1 MEDSKTDSDWLPKL
15 LTICFPPIMLEW
27 VFPARP
33 HLTLGA
39 GMVAGVLIQHFIPP
53 RGQTRHLYML
63 LALAIALAVVN
74 AIFF

>member
-1 MEDSKTDSDWLPKL
+1 MEDPKTNSDWLAKL
-15 LTICFPPIMLEW
+15 LTVCVPPVILEW

-53 RGQTRHLYML
+53 KGQTRHLYML
-63 LALAIALAVVN
+63 LALAISLAVVN